1 MFCCYSVVRGASV
14 IQVVGPLF
22 QANPNGKTTQTLNEP
37 PNYYHFLAETW
48 LQNRIIRKWI
58 IQSPQSSWGGPF
70 TFYGVTPCYWALLNR
85 KSQCLGLHKLDD
97 GLMIRCGFPFALGLV
112 CATPSSEAGPNPNFS
127 HPFRSSGVKH
137 FKTYI
142 DDNLVEEYYSSHN
155 GRLPQIKMK
164 EKHIWNHH
172 LVDNCDC
179 GEGKKNLFFFF
190 SGSGSVQ
197 TWQKP
202 WDSLGIHPRAW

>member
-22 QANPNGKTTQTLNEP
+22 QANPNGKKTQTLNEP

-85 KSQCLGLHKLDD
+85 KSQCLGLQGLDD
-97 GLMIRCGFPFALGLV
+97 GLMIRCGFPLRAGPF
-112 CATPSSEAGPNPNFS
+112 ATPDNPVRGSQSQLQSSFPKLWSF
-127 HPFRSSGVKH
+127 FH

-142 DDNLVEEYYSSHN
+142 DDNLVEEYY
-155 GRLPQIKMK
+155 
-164 EKHIWNHH
+164 
-172 LVDNCDC
+172 
-179 GEGKKNLFFFF
+179 
-190 SGSGSVQ
+190 
-197 TWQKP
+197 
-202 WDSLGIHPRAW
+202 

>member
-14 IQVVGPLF
+14 IQVVGSLF
-22 QANPNGKTTQTLNEP
+22 QANPNGKKTQTLNEP

-70 TFYGVTPCYWALLNR
+70 TFYGVTPCYWALFQS
-85 KSQCLGLHKLDD
+85 KIPVLGPP
-97 GLMIRCGFPFALGLV
+97 GSLMMAWWCFMWVPLR
-112 CATPSSEAGPNPNFS
+112 AGPVRGSRGPNFS
-127 HPFRSSGVKH
+127 HPFRSSGVFKH

-142 DDNLVEEYYSSHN
+142 DDNLVEEYHYVVITWAN
-155 GRLPQIKMK
+155 YPQIKMK

-172 LVDNCDC
+172 LVDKCDC
-179 GEGKKNLFFFF
+179 GEGEKKRFFFF